1 MMTRAATALD
11 DADRALLRDLLAAY
25 EHGTELPKV
34 QVFRVAHEAERSRI
48 DRLRHAG
55 LLGENDDRY
64 ALTLAGLRACDS
76 ESARRAHTRCAAIVE
91 LLRDAYRADPEKT
104 WTADQFGAAHGLTG
118 EEPARLIPLL
128 RELPMWAT
136 LNVASKTGFAAKFRP
151 SEAILD
157 IEPLV
162 WSEAAE
168 GAEGTPEGVAEPR
181 ITSIEIS
188 GYRPF
193 SGFSASPGDLM
204 VVIGANASGKS
215 SLFDVLRL
223 LKSAAME
230 PLPPEIDRNSVGK
243 TLFHVGGPER
253 IDLALTIDM
262 GQKKPL
268 RYELTIRGPVGAPHV
283 AREKLATEEPPG
295 GDAQPPFVFLDFTN
309 GKGVVRDQLQKALA
323 RPPWTLPPNELALRR
338 ALDPTLVTLSKVQA
352 FISSWSFYSGFD
364 VSQTAEIRRPTY
376 IEENPTLA
384 ADGANL
390 SAVLSWIRD
399 EHTDVW
405 EELQMHLR
413 NVVPGFVSLGVKARG
428 GKGMAIG
435 VWREEGLK
443 DELTLA
449 DLSDGTLRLLC
460 WLTLALSPNLP
471 PLVCIDEPEIGLHPR
486 VLPLLAGVLQLAAA
500 RAQLFVATHSPHLLS
515 QFDIEDIAVMRKES
529 GRVVFV
535 RPSTSE
541 ALRNEVR
548 EIGGDALARLFIS
561 RELEVLP

>member
-1 MMTRAATALD
+1 MTRATTALD
-11 DADRALLRDLLAAY
+11 DADRALLRELLAAY
-25 EHGTELPKV
+25 EHGSELPQV
-34 QVFRVAHEAERSRI
+34 QRFRIAHEAERPRI
-48 DRLRHAG
+48 DRLLHAG
-55 LLGENDDRY
+55 LLRVDAERY
-64 ALTLAGLRACDS
+64 ALTLAGLRAEGS
-76 ESARRAHTRCAAIVE
+76 ESARRIHAHCAE
-91 LLRDAYRADPEKT
+91 LLERLRDAYRADPQQIWS
-104 WTADQFGAAHGLTG
+104 WTQLGDKLGMSA
-118 EEPARLIPLL
+118 EEVARMSTLL
-128 RELPMWAT
+128 RDLPIWPEMRQDPRSGAVT
-136 LNVASKTGFAAKFRP
+136 SVRLGESV
-151 SEAILD
+151 LD

-162 WSEAAE
+162 WSETSDE
-168 GAEGTPEGVAEPR
+168 PEETPEQGAEPR

-230 PLPPEIDRNSVGK
+230 PLPPEIDRNSAGK
-243 TLFHVGGPER
+243 TLFHIGGPER

-262 GQKKPL
+262 GRNRPL

-283 AREKLATEEPPG
+283 ARETLTAEEPTG
-295 GDAQPPFVFLDFTN
+295 EDARPPFVFLDFTN
-309 GKGVVRDQLQKALA
+309 GKGVVRERSQKTLA
-323 RPPWTLPPNELALRR
+323 RPPWTLPPNEIALRR

-364 VSQTAEIRRPTY
+364 VSQTAVIRRPTY

-384 ADGANL
+384 PDGPNL
-390 SAVLSWIRD
+390 SAVLHWMRD
-399 EHTDVW
+399 EHADAW
-405 EELQMHLR
+405 EELQVHLR
-413 NVVPGFVSLGVKARG
+413 NVIPGFVSLGLKARG

-435 VWREEGLK
+435 VWREEGLG
-443 DELTLA
+443 DDLTLA

-460 WLTLALSPNLP
+460 WLTLALSPSLP

-486 VLPLLAGVLQLAAA
+486 VLPLLAGVFKLAAA
-500 RAQLFVATHSPHLLS
+500 RAQLFIATHSPHFLS
-515 QFDIEDIAVMRKES
+515 QFDIEDIAVMRKED

-548 EIGGDALARLFIS
+548 DIGGEALARLFIS